1 MKKRQTLSAILLT
14 ALIVGLAYLGISRG
28 PVARQ
33 LTPAGLALSQ
43 APTEEPR
50 RLAKPVAVTLPETA
64 AADEPFPFR
73 LKNTESPIGDLVRN
87 ETAVLLRNAF
97 IDTALGSK
105 LVIPDELKATGDPRT
120 YIAQAR
126 GPVTAAFRRHISLSG
141 GNIISYIPNN
151 AYLVRVDAGGAARLA
166 NWSGTQSVLPF
177 EPYYKLEM
185 KLLEMAVTDQALP
198 DGGLLNVVLF
208 PDSEPAAAAP
218 GQTRCRRVGAGS
230 HAVRGQTRGS
240 GARLSLIHI

>member
-1 MKKRQTLSAILLT
+1 MKKRQTLSAVLLT

-73 LKNTESPIGDLVRN
+73 LKNTASPIGDLVRN

-105 LVIPDELKATGDPRT
+105 LVIPDELKA
-120 YIAQAR
+120 
-126 GPVTAAFRRHISLSG
+126 PVIRALT
-141 GNIISYIPNN
+141 
-151 AYLVRVDAGGAARLA
+151 
-166 NWSGTQSVLPF
+166 LP
-177 EPYYKLEM
+177 
-185 KLLEMAVTDQALP
+185 
-198 DGGLLNVVLF
+198 
-208 PDSEPAAAAP
+208 
-218 GQTRCRRVGAGS
+218 RRV
-230 HAVRGQTRGS
+230 
-240 GARLSLIHI
+240 ARSRRRFGGTSP